1 MNKYIQTE
9 GELFELV
16 QLSRIFSDS
25 KTFVDSY
32 PAKNPAYILKIF
44 HKKKDKSDFNLKKF
58 IKKYF
63 IFPDSHEKNI
73 QVKSSMKEHIEA
85 LWDILSR
92 EADKDISKYS
102 TLIGL
107 PYPYIVPGGRFREI
121 YYWDSYFTSEG
132 LSIAGKLDMVE
143 HMIRN
148 FAYLIDKYGHI
159 PNGNRIYYT
168 GRSQPPF
175 FCSMIEIPVRYKGIE
190 AILPYLETIETEYRF
205 WMKKRSVSLE
215 DGNKLNRYMDDNNG
229 PREESY
235 REDLEIYNSSGDEQK
250 KNFYKNIRAACE
262 SGWDFSSRW
271 FQDYRNLSTIRTT
284 DILPVDLNSILYNT
298 EIKLSE
304 WFSFE
309 GNERKSKKYAN
320 NAEKRLKLINKYFW
334 DREKGFFFDYSYK
347 DHKHTGVWSL
357 AGLYPMFFKIA
368 TEEQAEKISE
378 HISQKFLHE
387 GGLVTTLNETGQ
399 QWDKPNG
406 WAPLQ
411 WIAVKGLEFY
421 GYNNL
426 AEEIAKRFVNLSY
439 RVFKKTG
446 KMMEKYN
453 VCDMKL
459 EAGGGEYPLQ
469 DGFGWTNGIVSAME
483 MMINRES

>member
-16 QLSRIFSDS
+16 QLSRIFPDS

-32 PAKNPAYILKIF
+32 PSKKPEEILKKF
-44 HKKKDKSDFNLKKF
+44 HKEKDKADFKLKKF
-58 IKKYF
+58 IEKYF
-63 IFPDSHEKNI
+63 IFPESHEKKI
-73 QVKSSMKEHIEA
+73 RVESSMKEHIEA

-92 EADKDISKYS
+92 ESDKDIPYS
-102 TLIGL
+102 TLIAL
-107 PYPYIVPGGRFREI
+107 PFPYIVPGGRFREI

-132 LSIAGKLDMVE
+132 LSVAGKLDKVE
-143 HMIRN
+143 YMIKN
-148 FAYLIDKYGHI
+148 FAYLINKYGHI
-159 PNGNRIYYT
+159 PNGNRSYYL

-190 AILPYLETIETEYRF
+190 AILPYVETLEKEYLF
-205 WMKKRSVSLE
+205 WMEKRAVLLE
-215 DGNKLNRYMDDNNG
+215 ESNKLNRYMDDNNG

-235 REDLEIYNSSGDEQK
+235 REDIEIYKSINDKE
-250 KNFYKNIRAACE
+250 NFYKNIRAACE

-271 FQDYRNLSTIRTT
+271 LRDYCNLSTIRTT
-284 DILPVDLNSILYNT
+284 EILPVDLNSIIYNM

-309 GNERKSKKYAN
+309 GNNVKSQQYAEHAER
-320 NAEKRLKLINKYFW
+320 RLKLINKYFW

-347 DHKHTGVWSL
+347 DNSHTEVWSL
-357 AGLYPMFFKIA
+357 AGLYPLFFKIA
-368 TEEQAEKISE
+368 TEEQAEQISKHISE
-378 HISQKFLHE
+378 KFLNK

-421 GYNNL
+421 GYNDL

-439 RVFKKTG
+439 RVFEKTG

-453 VCDMKL
+453 VCDMTL
-459 EAGGGEYPLQ
+459 DAGGGEYPLQ
-469 DGFGWTNGIVSAME
+469 DGFGWTNGIVTAMG
-483 MMINRES
+483 MMINRKG

>member
-16 QLSRIFSDS
+16 QLSRIFPDS

-32 PAKNPAYILKIF
+32 PSKKPEEILKKF
-44 HKKKDKSDFNLKKF
+44 HKEKDKADFNLKEF
-58 IKKYF
+58 IEKYF
-63 IFPDSHEKNI
+63 IFPESQEKKI
-73 QVKSSMKEHIEA
+73 KPESSMKKHIEA

-92 EADKDISKYS
+92 EADNDIPYS
-102 TLIGL
+102 TLIAL
-107 PYPYIVPGGRFREI
+107 PFPYIVPGGRFREI

-132 LSIAGKLDMVE
+132 LSVAGKLDKVE
-143 HMIRN
+143 HMIKN

-159 PNGNRIYYT
+159 PNGNRIYYP

-175 FCSMIEIPVRYKGIE
+175 FCSMIEILVRYKGIE
-190 AILPYLETIETEYRF
+190 AILPYLDTLEKEYLF
-205 WMKKRSVSLE
+205 WMKKRTVLLEEVS
-215 DGNKLNRYMDDNNG
+215 KLNCYMDDNNG

-235 REDLEIYNSSGDEQK
+235 REDIEIYNCAGDEHREHL
-250 KNFYKNIRAACE
+250 YKNIRAACE

-271 FQDYRNLSTIRTT
+271 LRDYRNLSTIRTT
-284 DILPVDLNSILYNT
+284 EILPVDLNSILYNM

-309 GNERKSKKYAN
+309 GNKIKSREYAEHAER
-320 NAEKRLKLINKYFW
+320 RLKSVNKYFW
-334 DREKGFFFDYSYK
+334 NREKGFFFDYSYK
-347 DHKHTGVWSL
+347 DHSQTEVWSL
-357 AGLYPMFFKIA
+357 AGLYPLFFKIA
-368 TEEQAEKISE
+368 TEEQAEKVSKHVSE
-378 HISQKFLHE
+378 KFLYK

-421 GYNNL
+421 GYNVL
-426 AEEIAKRFVNLSY
+426 AKEIAKRFVNLSY
-439 RVFKKTG
+439 RVFEKTG

-453 VCDMKL
+453 VCDMAL

-483 MMINRES
+483 IMINSKG